1 MQEPTHSI
9 AGSRALTVLVAGA
22 STIVLIVGLQYFA
35 GIIGPLFLALV
46 LTIAVQPL
54 REAVIRRGVPRWVGS
69 VVAMICLFAG
79 LLALSFAIVAAGA
92 QLVNLLGD
100 FGPQF
105 GNLRDQ
111 LADTMRLAGMD
122 ASRAKDVLS
131 SFDFGKLSGFIATL
145 LAGAA
150 GLASNVVLILGLLL
164 FMTLDAAGYS
174 GVLRRMPTD
183 RQPLADA
190 LGKFAKATRRY
201 LVVSTV
207 FGAIVALL
215 DVGVLYLLNVPAP
228 WLWGLLAFITN
239 YIPNIGFVIGLIPP
253 ALLALLSG
261 GWESMLLVIA
271 LYVVINAVIQSGLQP
286 KIVGGSVGL
295 SGTLSFLSLI
305 FWAFVLGAWGALLAI
320 PLTLF
325 ARALLVDVDAKSRW
339 VLPLL
344 SGQPDEELKE
354 SEDNQANAQGP
365 TELDPSL
372 QHEQSA
378 ANRDIPIE

>member
-1 MQEPTHSI
+1 MQEATHSI
-9 AGSRALTVLVAGA
+9 VGSRALTVLVAGA
-22 STIVLIVGLQYFA
+22 SAIVLIVGVQYFS

-54 REAVIRRGVPRWVGS
+54 REAVTRRGVPRWVGA
-69 VVAMICLFAG
+69 VVALLCLFAG
-79 LLALSFAIVAAGA
+79 LVALSFAVIAAGA

-100 FGPQF
+100 YGPQF

-111 LADTMRLAGMD
+111 LTESMRSAGID
-122 ASRAKDVLS
+122 STRAKDVLS
-131 SFDFGKLSGFIATL
+131 SFDVGKLSGFIVTL
-145 LAGAA
+145 LGGAA
-150 GLASNVVLILGLLL
+150 GLASNLVLILGLLL
-164 FMTLDAAGYS
+164 FMTLDAAGYT

-183 RQPLADA
+183 RRPLAES
-190 LGKFAKATRRY
+190 LGKFAKGTRRY

-239 YIPNIGFVIGLIPP
+239 YIPNIGFVIGVIPP
-253 ALLALLSG
+253 ALLGLLSG
-261 GWESMLLVIA
+261 GWQTMLLVIVA
-271 LYVVINAVIQSGLQP
+271 YTVINAVIQSGLQP

-325 ARALLVDVDAKSRW
+325 ARALLVDVDANSRW
-339 VLPLL
+339 VVPLL
-344 SGQPDEELKE
+344 SGQHDEETLKE
-354 SEDNQANAQGP
+354 EDAQVNGQGV
-365 TELDPSL
+365 TDLDESRQP
-372 QHEQSA
+372 HSA
-378 ANRDIPIE
+378 V

>member
-1 MQEPTHSI
+1 MQEATHSI
-9 AGSRALTVLVAGA
+9 VGSRALTVLVAGA
-22 STIVLIVGLQYFA
+22 SAIVLIVGVQYFS

-54 REAVIRRGVPRWVGS
+54 REAVTRRGVPRWVGA
-69 VVAMICLFAG
+69 VVALLCLFAG
-79 LLALSFAIVAAGA
+79 LVALSFAVIAAGA

-100 FGPQF
+100 YGPQF

-111 LADTMRLAGMD
+111 LTESMRSAGID
-122 ASRAKDVLS
+122 SARAKDVLS
-131 SFDFGKLSGFIATL
+131 SFDVGKLSGFIVTL
-145 LAGAA
+145 LGGAA
-150 GLASNVVLILGLLL
+150 GLASNLVLILGLLL
-164 FMTLDAAGYS
+164 FMTLDAAGYT

-183 RQPLADA
+183 RRPLAES
-190 LGKFAKATRRY
+190 LGKFAKGTRRY

-239 YIPNIGFVIGLIPP
+239 YIPNIGFVIGVIPP
-253 ALLALLSG
+253 ALLGLLSG
-261 GWESMLLVIA
+261 GWQTMLLVIVA
-271 LYVVINAVIQSGLQP
+271 YTVINAVIQSGLQP

-325 ARALLVDVDAKSRW
+325 ARALLVDVDANSRW
-339 VLPLL
+339 VVPLL
-344 SGQPDEELKE
+344 SGQHDEETLKE
-354 SEDNQANAQGP
+354 EDAQVNGQGV
-365 TELDPSL
+365 TDLDESRQP
-372 QHEQSA
+372 HSA
-378 ANRDIPIE
+378 V